1 MRARQVTHR
10 LNVRS
15 AAPLIDSSM
24 AGAAALSRLGSGNGG
39 GVAGTVTKRHG
50 LQFNGL
56 GLHNTTLRPKKSPRT
71 KRPLAAMWV
80 HDRILGFTKPF
91 PPVSCYK
98 VPLTPLRRRRTSFSS
113 FSRSLP
119 SRDQGTSVATSC
131 DVCSVIC
138 LSICYSCSRIVPIV
152 RVIDS
157 LVYFRS
163 RSIQFVRIVLQ
174 DFWLV

>member
-56 GLHNTTLRPKKSPRT
+56 GLHNTRLRPKKSPRT

-98 VPLTPLRRRRTSFSS
+98 VLASHTLAPPPHQLLFVLPQPPFKRSRYIRRHLLRRILCNLSLDLLFLFTD
-113 FSRSLP
+113 RSH
-119 SRDQGTSVATSC
+119 RA
-131 DVCSVIC
+131 
-138 LSICYSCSRIVPIV
+138 CYRFLGV
-152 RVIDS
+152 
-157 LVYFRS
+157 F
-163 RSIQFVRIVLQ
+163 
-174 DFWLV
+174 